1 MSKHLERLAYAD
13 GQAPPTLG
21 IIFNVIEILT
31 HTQTIEVIKSTIEYF
46 LKCGLGRFSKMT
58 QIWGKS
64 KGGSF

>member
-1 MSKHLERLAYAD
+1 MLWFYAFTVQCALSFDFSALYMSKHLERLAYAD

-46 LKCGLGRFSKMT
+46 
-58 QIWGKS
+58 
-64 KGGSF
+64 